1 MIREKEELLM
11 CTFFSRVFAWWIDGA
26 RLISKKSRMFILI
39 YLQSWWFG
47 YSDEMDIKSESW
59 WIQRF
64 VCKPL
69 LMCLHLFNIQHN
81 IGLLYK
87 RRKSR
92 CHRGQLQKIICTA
105 YVAVWWPIPNTNN
118 KLLFRQREIKYPF
131 LVFLNYDFYRR
142 HEIM

>member
-11 CTFFSRVFAWWIDGA
+11 CTFFLPRICMMDWWCSSDKQKIKNVYFDLFAIVMIWIFWRNGYKKWELMNPTF
-26 RLISKKSRMFILI
+26 RLQTVA
-39 YLQSWWFG
+39 Y
-47 YSDEMDIKSESW
+47 
-59 WIQRF
+59 
-64 VCKPL
+64 
-69 LMCLHLFNIQHN
+69 FNIQHN